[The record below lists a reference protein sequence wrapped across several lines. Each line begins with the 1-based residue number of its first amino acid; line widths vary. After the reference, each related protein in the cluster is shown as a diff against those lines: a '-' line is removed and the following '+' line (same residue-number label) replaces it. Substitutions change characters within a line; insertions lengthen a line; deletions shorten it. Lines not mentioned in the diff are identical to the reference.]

1 MAETDHLG
9 VQIEHLNKSKSGL
22 EQQNIAVRDCPS
34 LVGGRPANALGVLN
48 IEQYREFLKSKYN
61 KDYSTKLYTYTLRY
75 QEVYGNLSLLE
86 TIPSTVRNNAL
97 KSLVALSKYKGE
109 YSEFHNRLKAHG
121 IKWVSTDAFTSFT
134 NVFNHNHDSL
144 MQWYHDF
151 SKFLRPNEQLW
162 LRYLALSGLR
172 RAESVMSFNK
182 IVELV
187 RAGNLSE
194 YINDVGII
202 EHFRDK
208 RFLRGTKNAFI
219 SILSPSLID
228 EVKSSESI
236 NWNAL
241 RKRMDRKHQRYRFK
255 ELRSFNGSF
264 LVKNGLIS
272 EEVDL
277 LQGRVSKSVFA
288 RHYLKE
294 NIGEF
299 KSRVLEGNNK
309 LETLLN
315 SRMEMAITNRSTTWK
330 M

>member
-1 MAETDHLG
+1 
-9 VQIEHLNKSKSGL
+9 
-22 EQQNIAVRDCPS
+22 VRDSPS
-34 LVGGRPANALGVLN
+34 LVWGRPAKKLGVLN
-48 IEQYREFLKSKYN
+48 LEEYKQFLKSKYS
-61 KDYSTKLYTYTLRY
+61 KDYSTKLFTYTLRY
-75 QEVYGNLSLLE
+75 YEVYGNLSLVE
-86 TIPSTVRNNAL
+86 SIPSTVRNNAL

-121 IKWVSTDAFTSFT
+121 IRWVSTDAFTSFT
-134 NVFNHNHDSL
+134 NMFNHNHDSL
-144 MQWYHDF
+144 IQWYHDF
-151 SKFLRPNEQLW
+151 SKFLKPNEQIW
-162 LRYLALSGLR
+162 LKYLALSGLR

-182 IVELV
+182 IIELAMAD
-187 RAGNLSE
+187 RLSE
-194 YINDVGII
+194 YISEQGTI

-219 SILSPSLID
+219 TIVTPNLID
-228 EVKSSESI
+228 EIKRSESI

-277 LQGRVSKSVFA
+277 LQGRVSKTVFA

-299 KSRVLEGNNK
+299 KGRILEGTSK
-309 LETLLN
+309 LETLL
-315 SRMEMAITNRSTTWK
+315 
-330 M
+330 

>member
-1 MAETDHLG
+1 
-9 VQIEHLNKSKSGL
+9 
-22 EQQNIAVRDCPS
+22 VRDSPS
-34 LVGGRPANALGVLN
+34 LVWGRPAKKLGVLN
-48 IEQYREFLKSKYN
+48 LEDYKKFLKSKYS
-61 KDYSTKLYTYTLRY
+61 KDYSTKLFTYTLRY
-75 QEVYGNLSLLE
+75 HEVYGNLSLVE
-86 TIPSTVRNNAL
+86 SIPSTVRNNAL

-121 IKWVSTDAFTSFT
+121 IKWVSIDAFTSFT
-134 NVFNHNHDSL
+134 NMFNHNHDSL

-151 SKFLRPNEQLW
+151 SKFLKPNEQLW

-172 RAESVMSFNK
+172 RAESVLSFNK
-182 IVELV
+182 IVELA
-187 RAGNLSE
+187 REDRLSE
-194 YINDVGII
+194 YVTDLGVI

-208 RFLRGTKNAFI
+208 RFLRKTKNVFI
-219 SILSPSLID
+219 TIVSPNLID
-228 EVKSSESI
+228 EIKLGESV

-277 LQGRVSKSVFA
+277 LQGRVSKTVFA

-299 KSRVLEGNNK
+299 KGRILEANDK
-309 LETLLN
+309 LEKLL
-315 SRMEMAITNRSTTWK
+315 
-330 M
+330 